1 MTGRRAGIYA
11 RISLDDGT
19 ALGVGRQVDDC
30 TAEALRRGWTVVDQ
44 YVDNN
49 VSASKSK
56 PRPEYTRLLDD
67 VEQGRIDAVIVWDV
81 DRLTRKPAEL
91 ETFIDLADRHGLS
104 LASVGG
110 EIDLATPQGRLT
122 ARIKGSVAR
131 HEAEQ
136 MGRRIARKAEQ
147 TAREGLSTAG
157 PTPFGYER
165 RMVPREGGSLRMLAP
180 YEPEARWIRDAYA
193 RLLSGDTLRQISLDM
208 DAAGV
213 KGRRGNRIVGSV
225 LGNMLRRPVY
235 AGIRVYKGERLGAGE
250 WEPLVDMET
259 FDRAQAILDAPGRF
273 HTRGTAPRYLLS
285 GIAVCGRCGAKLRPK
300 VHVSRKRA
308 PAYMCPDCTRLTRL
322 MEPVDTVVQAV
333 IVARLE
339 SLNLDLAET
348 DPGDYQ
354 AAVAARDAL
363 TARMD
368 TAADEY
374 AEGRI
379 NARQL
384 ARITER
390 LEADLAGA
398 ERRVLDALPNP
409 ALANA
414 AGEGAAAAWEASPL
428 EQKRSIIRALCDVT
442 VLPSGPGQ
450 KFKPEDVQIDWKA

>member
-1 MTGRRAGIYA
+1 MEAAAIIEAEARELIRRRGLDARADQLEPLIREVVTDYDQRSAGGAVPVVRDAETVVAEVAA
-11 RISLDDGT
+11 RIGGFGPLQEFLDD
-19 ALGVGRQVDDC
+19 
-30 TAEALRRGWTVVDQ
+30 
-44 YVDNN
+44 
-49 VSASKSK
+49 
-56 PRPEYTRLLDD
+56 PE
-67 VEQGRIDAVIVWDV
+67 VEEIWVNS
-81 DRLTRKPAEL
+81 P
-91 ETFIDLADRHGLS
+91 

-193 RLLSGDTLRQISLDM
+193 RLLAGDTLRQISLDM

-250 WEPLVDMET
+250 WEPLVDVDT

-285 GIAVCGRCGAKLRPK
+285 GIALCGRCGREVAPEGARESEACPG
-300 VHVSRKRA
+300 VHA
-308 PAYMCPDCTRLTRL
+308 CPDCTRLTRL
-322 MEPVDTVVQAV
+322 MEPVDTVVSAV

-390 LEADLAGA
+390 LEG
-398 ERRVLDALPNP
+398 
-409 ALANA
+409 
-414 AGEGAAAAWEASPL
+414 
-428 EQKRSIIRALCDVT
+428 
-442 VLPSGPGQ
+442 
-450 KFKPEDVQIDWKA
+450 

>member
-11 RISLDDGT
+11 RISKDDGS
-19 ALGVGRQVDDC
+19 ALGVGRQIEDC
-30 TAEALRRGWTVVDQ
+30 TAEAERRGWTVAGQ
-44 YVDNN
+44 FIDNN
-49 VSASKSK
+49 VSASKAK
-56 PRPEYTRLLDD
+56 PRPEYTRMIEA
-67 VEQGRIDAVIVWDV
+67 VERGDIDAVVVWDV

-91 ETFIDLADRHGLS
+91 ETFIDLADRHGLA

-110 EIDLATPQGRLT
+110 EIDLSNPQGRLT

-147 TAREGLSTAG
+147 TAREGHATAG
-157 PTPFGYER
+157 PAPFGYKR
-165 RMVPREGGSLRMLAP
+165 VRVDGHSAFVPDESEAP
-180 YEPEARWIRDAYA
+180 WIRSAYE
-193 RLLSGDTLRQISLDM
+193 RLLAGDTLRQISLDM
-208 DAAGV
+208 AAAGV
-213 KGRRGNRIVGSV
+213 VGRRGNKIVGSV

-235 AGIRVYKGERLGAGE
+235 ASIRVYKGERLGPAE

-259 FDRAQAILDAPGRF
+259 FDRVQAILDAPGRF

-300 VHVSRKRA
+300 VHVSQKRA

-390 LEADLAGA
+390 LEAALAGA

-414 AGEGAAAAWEASPL
+414 AGEGAATAWEASPL

-450 KFKPEDVQIDWKA
+450 RFKPEDVQIDWKA

>member
-1 MTGRRAGIYA
+1 M
-11 RISLDDGT
+11 
-19 ALGVGRQVDDC
+19 
-30 TAEALRRGWTVVDQ
+30 
-44 YVDNN
+44 
-49 VSASKSK
+49 
-56 PRPEYTRLLDD
+56 
-67 VEQGRIDAVIVWDV
+67 
-81 DRLTRKPAEL
+81 
-91 ETFIDLADRHGLS
+91 
-104 LASVGG
+104 
-110 EIDLATPQGRLT
+110 
-122 ARIKGSVAR
+122 
-131 HEAEQ
+131 
-136 MGRRIARKAEQ
+136 
-147 TAREGLSTAG
+147 
-157 PTPFGYER
+157 
-165 RMVPREGGSLRMLAP
+165 
-180 YEPEARWIRDAYA
+180 
-193 RLLSGDTLRQISLDM
+193 
-208 DAAGV
+208 
-213 KGRRGNRIVGSV
+213 
-225 LGNMLRRPVY
+225 
-235 AGIRVYKGERLGAGE
+235 
-250 WEPLVDMET
+250 
-259 FDRAQAILDAPGRF
+259 
-273 HTRGTAPRYLLS
+273 
-285 GIAVCGRCGAKLRPK
+285 RPK

-409 ALANA
+409 ALASA

-428 EQKRSIIRALCDVT
+428 EQKRSIIRALCEVT
-442 VLPSGPGQ
+442 ILPSGPGQ
-450 KFKPEDVQIDWKA
+450 RFKPEDVRIDWKA